1 MDLLDFLLKAYD
13 KTEVCKKNRRRSNR
27 LMYIC
32 FAVQLTTWMDL
43 V

>member
-13 KTEVCKKNRRRSNR
+13 ELSNKNRRRSNR